1 MTMSKI
7 RFIHSKFPDPE
18 MAAPRIEKRL
28 SKHLQRLQERKAK
41 QTGETSQEIP
51 EDDAS
56 PGQTKSQFYLHQ
68 ARRRVARR
76 AGLISER
83 YRASLPISRLKL
95 EDRKRLEA
103 RRDGVQLVQ
112 LKSENHA
119 DEIAARLH
127 AEFPWLAIATEQVW
141 HSMLS
146 AVRSDTQGL
155 RIRPLL
161 LDGPPGIGKSA
172 WARRLASLM
181 GVPNLFLD
189 ATVESASFGL
199 VGSQRGW
206 SNSAPGR
213 LINLVLEHGVGNPL
227 VIIDEVEKAGKP
239 TSQGGHTFNL
249 LNALLP
255 LFELQSARRW
265 SCPYFQVECDMS
277 WIGWILTS
285 NDWRQ
290 LPDPILSRCPPIRL
304 QPISAKDLCGFAMRE
319 ASERGLSDETAEV
332 ICDTIAWALTKEH
345 RLDLRAIIRMLERGE
360 RLEQRSAR
368 N

>member
-1 MTMSKI
+1 MHKI

-28 SKHLQRLQERKAK
+28 FKHLQCLQERKAQ
-41 QTGETSQEIP
+41 QTGEISQELP
-51 EDDAS
+51 EDEVS
-56 PGQTKSQFYLHQ
+56 PVRIKSQFCLQQ
-68 ARRRVARR
+68 ARRRVVRR

-83 YRASLPISRLKL
+83 YRASLPISRLKR
-95 EDRKRLEA
+95 EDRERLEA
-103 RRDGVQLVQ
+103 RRDGVQLVP

-127 AEFPWLAIATEQVW
+127 AEFPWMSIATEQVW

-172 WARRLASLM
+172 WARRLASLI

-189 ATVESASFGL
+189 ATIESASFGL

-206 SNSAPGR
+206 GNSAPGR
-213 LINLVLEHGVGNPL
+213 LMNLVLEHGVGNPL
-227 VIIDEVEKAGKP
+227 VIIDEVEKAGNP
-239 TSQGGHTFNL
+239 TSNGRHTFNL

-255 LFELQSARRW
+255 LFEPQSARRW
-265 SCPYFQVECDMS
+265 SCPFFQVECDMS
-277 WIGWILTS
+277 WIGWVLTS

-304 QPISAKDLCGFAMRE
+304 QPISANDLCGFAMRE
-319 ASERGLSDETAEV
+319 ASERGLSDEATGA
-332 ICDTIAWALTKEH
+332 ICDTITWAFKKEH
-345 RLDLRAIIRMLERGE
+345 SLDLRAIIRMLERGE
-360 RLEQRSAR
+360 RLEKRSVQ